1 MQAQANEERYKALM
15 EKNERTRAL
24 IKQRDQ
30 VKKEQ
35 IEASLYES
43 HAVAMKLIEE
53 RKNKMKY
60 C

>member
-1 MQAQANEERYKALM
+1 M